1 MRQHI
6 LLLLSGAV
14 LLSGCATKNYVQEHV
29 EPLQTKIDQVAQQV
43 SQQGTELQQTQQDVE
58 KNRTAISGVDEKATA
73 ADHRAT
79 DAINGVKQTQQEI
92 NLLRGV
98 IVNFDAYKVTGQVVV
113 LFPVNSAKLHDEDKF
128 QLDQLASN
136 TSSLKRYFI
145 AVAGF
150 TDQTGSA
157 EYNLALSKRRAD
169 AVVEYLTVQRKVP
182 FYQMRTIG
190 LGEQELV
197 DAGASREARALSRR
211 VEVRIYS
218 VDESNV
224 AAASSK

>member
-1 MRQHI
+1 MKQRI
-6 LLLLSGAV
+6 LLLLSGAA
-14 LLSGCATKNYVQEHV
+14 LLSGCATKNYVHENV
-29 EPLQTKIDQVAQQV
+29 EPLQNKLDQVAQQV

-58 KNRTAISGVDEKATA
+58 KNKTAISAVDEKATG

-98 IVNFDAYKVTGQVVV
+98 IANFDAYRVTGQVTV
-113 LFPVNSAKLHDEDKF
+113 LFPVNSANLHNEDKY
-128 QLDQLASN
+128 QLDQLAAN
-136 TSSLKRYFI
+136 TNSLKRYFI

-150 TDQTGSA
+150 TDQSGSA
-157 EYNLALSKRRAD
+157 DYNLALSKRRAD
-169 AVVEYLTVQRKVP
+169 TVVQYLAVQRKVP

-218 VDESNV
+218 VDESKV
-224 AAASSK
+224 AAAGPN